1 VTVDERKRHALYK
14 RLEEVLDGEH
24 ADTVMELLPPVG
36 WADVATKHDLDLK
49 LEALEARMS
58 ERFTRELST
67 ALRQQTWS
75 IVVVL
80 VMAVVINQLAGR
92 LF

>member
-1 VTVDERKRHALYK
+1 
-14 RLEEVLDGEH
+14 VLDGEH

-36 WADVATKHDLDLK
+36 WADVARKHDLDLK
-49 LEALEARMS
+49 LEAVEARLS
-58 ERFTRELST
+58 ERFSKDLSS

-80 VMAVVINQLAGR
+80 VMAVVVNQLAGH
-92 LF
+92 LL

>member
-1 VTVDERKRHALYK
+1 M
-14 RLEEVLDGEH
+14 LDGEH

-36 WADVATKHDLDLK
+36 WADVARKHDLDLK
-49 LEALEARMS
+49 LEAVEARLS
-58 ERFTRELST
+58 ERFSKDLSS

-80 VMAVVINQLAGR
+80 VMAVVVNQLAGH
-92 LF
+92 LL

>member
-1 VTVDERKRHALYK
+1 MTVDERKRHALYK

-36 WADVATKHDLDLK
+36 WADVATKRDLDLK
-49 LEALEARMS
+49 LEATEARLS
-58 ERFTRELST
+58 ERFTKELSDG
-67 ALRQQTWS
+67 LRHQTWS

-80 VMAVVINQLAGR
+80 VMAVVVNQLAGH
-92 LF
+92 LL